1 MTIGTA
7 LYPNLLTISVTV
19 LDASEVP
26 ASVDYFE
33 GMVTGSSYLD
43 EYGTTISIPSNTG
56 LNQKF
61 ELIACSSS
69 STSVVYGP
77 YESSFVSS
85 LTVGAFNMMDY
96 TMSTTPYDSGFSFLS
111 LKKPQP
117 KNRKDCNIYE
127 CKYHQIYCWWNL

>member
-56 LNQKF
+56 LNQN
-61 ELIACSSS
+61 LNWLPVQAH
-69 STSVVYGP
+69 P
-77 YESSFVSS
+77 HQSFTVHTNLHSS
-85 LTVGAFNMMDY
+85 L
-96 TMSTTPYDSGFSFLS
+96 L
-111 LKKPQP
+111 
-117 KNRKDCNIYE
+117 
-127 CKYHQIYCWWNL
+127 